1 VVRAL
6 GVDKVQ
12 VVNPLQYRLTLEA
25 VKNAVNDSGVR
36 VIISRSPCVLYMQRL
51 GGKKRAK
58 TFVVGPECQDC
69 RHCLDYFGCPALQPP
84 LEGEG
89 PLTIDE
95 ALCDGCGFCLQLCQK
110 RAIRAESKA

>member
-1 VVRAL
+1 MTR
-6 GVDKVQ
+6 GI
-12 VVNPLQYRLTLEA
+12 
-25 VKNAVNDSGVR
+25 R

-58 TFVVGPECQDC
+58 TFVVGPECRDC

-84 LEGEG
+84 LTGEG

-95 ALCDGCGFCLQLCQK
+95 ALVRRLRLLLATVRKEGDPGEK
-110 RAIRAESKA
+110 